1 MPYYSDNLD
10 DLLAFDGIRSFAGGQ
25 ASGLQSDLLAE
36 NQVQQLVN
44 MTLSPKGSLETRKGV
59 TSFSTSATSQEGSI
73 GGMRYYDTS
82 QTERLVAVIQGK
94 LYTINSS
101 GTAIN
106 SDGNVG
112 PHRIEEIW
120 DNLTGATRTWDNEA
134 QKWADG
140 FSTSFDAKV
149 SMAQFNDKMYM
160 ADSDGALYYYDGDIA
175 TRQAGK
181 IRAITVTT
189 AGSGYTSATAV
200 VTGPDWGGTLP
211 TLITTVAGG
220 AVTGVTVVDGGYG
233 YSGAPTVTI
242 IGDGSGATA
251 TATVSPPPLDLR
263 LLINTG
269 NRLFGVGSG
278 SNRNTL
284 YASDILDASIWD
296 LTNSIVVNA
305 DDGDEIT
312 AIVQYYQ
319 NRIIVFKKRR
329 IFQVTIPPDATSAAD
344 WTVQLISNNTGCVAE
359 ASAVQVNSDI
369 FFLSDDGIRSL
380 VRSAADDF
388 TSVGLP
394 ISEVIK
400 DVIQQINSAKIGI
413 AAAHFYDN
421 RYFLAIPT
429 ESNDFNDTIIVYNTT
444 LGAFEGIWTPN
455 VMQFALTNFQDQGLR
470 LMMKLTTGQITRYSG
485 YKTPAQVTTAD
496 YRDFGVYTTTVSTGG
511 TSTTTTSTGTFD
523 YESSVRT
530 KDFNFGDPFAVKYG
544 SHFEVIFDDS
554 YSTDTTISIQRDTD
568 VGDIDVQP
576 NLNIS
581 SSVLTLEF
589 TLPAVLPTSVKKK
602 LASDLRKYQKWRLLN
617 VKISSVANKMAI
629 RQITAA
635 ANPDTIETQKAL

>member
-1 MPYYSDNLD
+1 LYYSDNLD
-10 DLLAFDGIRSFAGGQ
+10 DLIAFDGIRSFAGGQ

-59 TSFSTSATSQEGSI
+59 TSFSTTATSQEGSI

-82 QTERLVAVIQGK
+82 QSERLVAVTQGR
-94 LYTINSS
+94 LYTIDAN
-101 GTAIN
+101 
-106 SDGNVG
+106 GNAQLR
-112 PHRIEEIW
+112 PADEIW
-120 DNLTGATRTWDNEA
+120 NNFTGATRIWDNEA
-134 QKWADG
+134 QQWADG
-140 FSTSFDAKV
+140 FSSDYSVKV

-160 ADSDGALYYYDGDIA
+160 ADADGPLYFFDGASTDGTGIT
-175 TRQAGK
+175 TRQGGK
-181 IRAITVTT
+181 VRAITVTT
-189 AGSGYTSATAV
+189 AGTGYTSATAIV
-200 VTGPDWGGTLP
+200 AGPDWGGTLP
-211 TLITTVAGG
+211 TLITTIAGG
-220 AVTGVTVVDGGYG
+220 AVTGITVVDGGSG

-251 TATVSPPPLDLR
+251 TATVSPPPLNLR

-269 NRLFGVGSG
+269 NRLFGVGS
-278 SNRNTL
+278 STSRNTL
-284 YASDILDASIWD
+284 YASDILDPAIWD
-296 LTNSIVVNA
+296 STNSIVVNA

-329 IFQVTIPPDATSAAD
+329 IFQVTIPPDATTAAD

-359 ASAVQVNSDI
+359 GSAVQVNSDI

-394 ISEVIK
+394 ISEVVK
-400 DVIQQINSAKIGI
+400 DVIQQINVAKIEI
-413 AAAHFYDN
+413 ATAHFYDN

-429 ESNDFNDTIIVYNTT
+429 ESNDYNDTIIVYNTI

-455 VMQFALTNFQDQGLR
+455 VMQFALANFQNQGLR
-470 LMMKLTTGQITRYSG
+470 LMMKLTTGQITKYSG
-485 YKTPAQVTTAD
+485 YKTPAQVTSAD
-496 YRDFGVYTTTVSTGG
+496 YRDFGVYTTTSG
-511 TSTTTTSTGTFD
+511 TTTTTSTGIFD

-530 KDFNFGDPFAVKYG
+530 KDFNFGDPFSFKYG

-554 YSTDTTISIQRDTD
+554 FSTDTTVSIQRDSD

-581 SSVLTLEF
+581 SSALVLEF
-589 TLPAVLPTSVKKK
+589 QLPAQLPTSVKKK
-602 LASDLRKYQKWRLLN
+602 LASDLRKYEKWRLLN
-617 VKISSVANKMAI
+617 VKISSIANKMAI
-629 RQITAA
+629 RQIMAA
-635 ANPDTIETQKAL
+635 ANPDTIQIQQTI

>member
-59 TSFSTSATSQEGSI
+59 ASFSTSATSQEGSI
-73 GGMRYYDTS
+73 GGMRYYDTA

-94 LYTINSS
+94 LYTINSN

-106 SDGNVG
+106 SDGNTG

-120 DNLTGATRTWDNEA
+120 DNLTGATRTWNNEA

-181 IRAITVTT
+181 VRAITVTT

-200 VTGPDWGGTLP
+200 VTGPDWGGALP

-220 AVTGVTVVDGGYG
+220 AVTGVTVVDGGSG

-242 IGDGSGATA
+242 IGNGSGAIA

-269 NRLFGVGSG
+269 NRLFGVGSA
-278 SNRNTL
+278 SKRNTL

-296 LTNSIVVNA
+296 ASNSIVVNA

-329 IFQVTIPPDATSAAD
+329 IFQVTIPPDATTAAD

-359 ASAVQVNSDI
+359 GSAVQVNSDI

-380 VRSAADDF
+380 VRSTADDF

-394 ISEVIK
+394 LSEVIK
-400 DVIQQINSAKIGI
+400 NVIQEINVAKIGI
-413 AAAHFYDN
+413 ATAHFYDN
-421 RYFLAIPT
+421 RYFLAVPT
-429 ESNDFNDTIIVYNTT
+429 ESNDYNDTIIVYNTT
-444 LGAFEGIWTPN
+444 LGAFEGTWTPN
-455 VMQFALTNFQDQGLR
+455 VMQFALANFQDQGLR

-485 YKTPAQVTTAD
+485 YKTPAQVTSAD
-496 YRDFGVYTTTVSTGG
+496 YRDYGVYTTTSG
-511 TSTTTTSTGTFD
+511 TTTTTSTGVFD
-523 YESSVRT
+523 YESYVRT
-530 KDFNFGDPFAVKYG
+530 KDFNFGDPFAIKYG

-554 YSTDTTISIQRDTD
+554 FSTDTTISIQRDTD
-568 VGDIDVQP
+568 VGDVDVQP

-581 SSVLTLEF
+581 SSALTLEF
-589 TLPAVLPTSVKKK
+589 ALPATLPTSVKKR

-617 VKISSVANKMAI
+617 IKIASVANKMAI

-635 ANPDTIETQKAL
+635 ANPDTIEIQKSL

>member
-1 MPYYSDNLD
+1 
-10 DLLAFDGIRSFAGGQ
+10 
-25 ASGLQSDLLAE
+25 
-36 NQVQQLVN
+36 

-59 TSFSTSATSQEGSI
+59 TSFSTTATSQLGSI

-82 QTERLVAVIQGK
+82 QSERLIAVTQGR
-94 LYTINSS
+94 LYTIDSNGSA
-101 GTAIN
+101 TLRP
-106 SDGNVG
+106 SDQ
-112 PHRIEEIW
+112 IW
-120 DNLTGATRTWDNEA
+120 DSFTGATRIWDNENK
-134 QKWADG
+134 QWADG
-140 FSTSFDAKV
+140 FSADFDAKI

-160 ADSDGALYYYDGDIA
+160 AESNGPIYFFDGASTGGTGIT
-175 TRQAGK
+175 TRQGGK
-181 IRAITVTT
+181 VRAITVTT
-189 AGSGYTSATAV
+189 AGTGYTSATAV

-220 AVTGVTVVDGGYG
+220 AVTGVTVVEGGSG
-233 YSGAPTVTI
+233 YSTAPTVTI
-242 IGDGSGATA
+242 IGDGAGATA
-251 TATVSPPPLDLR
+251 TATVSPPPLNLR

-284 YASDILDASIWD
+284 YASDILDASVWD
-296 LTNSIVVNA
+296 SANSIVVNA

-329 IFQVTIPPDATSAAD
+329 IFQVTIPPDMTSAAD
-344 WTVQLISNNTGCVAE
+344 WIVELISNNTGCVAE
-359 ASAVQVNSDI
+359 GSAVQVNSDI

-394 ISEVIK
+394 ISEVVK
-400 DVIQQINSAKIGI
+400 DVIQEINVAKIGI
-413 AAAHFYDN
+413 ATAHFYDN

-429 ESNDFNDTIIVYNTT
+429 GANDFNDTIIVYNTT
-444 LGAFEGIWTPN
+444 IGAFEGTWTPD

-485 YKTPAQVTTAD
+485 YKTSAQITTAD
-496 YRDFGVYTTTVSTGG
+496 YQDYGVYTTTTG
-511 TSTTTTSTGTFD
+511 TTTTTSTGVFN
-523 YESSVRT
+523 YESYVRT

-554 YSTDTTISIQRDTD
+554 FSTDATIAIQRDTD
-568 VGDIDVQP
+568 VGDVDVQP

-581 SSVLTLEF
+581 SSALTLEF
-589 TLPAVLPTSVKKK
+589 TLPAQLPTSVKKRI
-602 LASDLRKYQKWRLLN
+602 ASDLRKYEKWRLLN
-617 VKISSVANKMAI
+617 VKIQSAANKMAI

-635 ANPDTIETQKAL
+635 ANPDTIEIQKTL